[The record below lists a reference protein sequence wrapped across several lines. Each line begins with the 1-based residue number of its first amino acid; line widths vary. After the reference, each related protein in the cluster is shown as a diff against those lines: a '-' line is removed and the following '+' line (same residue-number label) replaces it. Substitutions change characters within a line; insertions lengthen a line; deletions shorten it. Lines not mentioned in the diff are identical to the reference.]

1 MTAKKPKQES
11 VSWFFPSLKDDD
23 GVPLPPHV
31 RFVRHLTFNVVLATA
46 LILGSLAVGMTGYH
60 LLEGLGWVQSFGH
73 AAMILG
79 GMGPY
84 NEPAGSW
91 SKVFEGVYAIWCGL
105 LLIGVTGLILSPV
118 LHKVMHQLNMA
129 DDETVAA
136 APKRRPRKKS

>member
-1 MTAKKPKQES
+1 MTRKKPGTETW
-11 VSWFFPSLKDDD
+11 WFFPPLKDDD
-23 GVPLPPHV
+23 GAPLPPHA
-31 RFVRHLTFNVVLATA
+31 RFVRHLTFNVVLAVV
-46 LILGSLAVGMTGYH
+46 LILGSLAVGMMGYH

-84 NEPAGSW
+84 NEPAGNG

-118 LHKVMHQLNMA
+118 LHKVMHQLNIA
-129 DDETVAA
+129 DDETEAA